1 MCAGRLL
8 GNIRQQGTVK
18 RTVIRGRVGARP
30 AGMRLPPPM
39 SLLGADPAKAAPAD
53 DKVDQDKPENADK
66 ADERVCLYP
75 HGCLI
80 DASSLKRHRLC
91 GTAFVSSNQPFCRCF
106 GLSQY
111 MLPLC
116 LPLHLAVLCSIVHDS
131 SPSFQLEHE

>member
-39 SLLGADPAKAAPAD
+39 SLQGADPAKAAPAD
-53 DKVDQDKPENADK
+53 DKVDQDKPETADK
-66 ADERVCLYP
+66 ADEKVCLSP

-80 DASSLKRHRLC
+80 DVSSLTCHRLR
-91 GTAFVSSNQPFCRCF
+91 GTAHGSCNLPYCR
-106 GLSQY
+106 
-111 MLPLC
+111 P
-116 LPLHLAVLCSIVHDS
+116 DS
-131 SPSFQLEHE
+131 C